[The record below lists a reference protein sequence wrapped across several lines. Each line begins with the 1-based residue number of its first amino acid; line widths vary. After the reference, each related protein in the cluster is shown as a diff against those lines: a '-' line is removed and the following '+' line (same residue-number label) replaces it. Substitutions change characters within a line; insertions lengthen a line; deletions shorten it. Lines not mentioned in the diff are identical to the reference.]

1 MFTLLTGDTG
11 MAGLQT
17 HAEQTTGSG
26 PNLQEAAGPGAHLE
40 VVWPE
45 HQTEWEPLSPLL
57 CPELESALLWYFRP
71 SHIVDSVFFKKLV
84 FR

>member
-1 MFTLLTGDTG
+1 MFTLLTGDAG

-17 HAEQTTGSG
+17 RAEQSTGSG
-26 PNLQEAAGPGAHLE
+26 PNLQEAAGPGTHLE

-45 HQTEWEPLSPLL
+45 CQTEREPLSPLL
-57 CPELESALLWYFRP
+57 CPKLESGLLWHFRP
-71 SHIVDSVFFKKLV
+71 SHIVSSVFFKKLV

>member
-1 MFTLLTGDTG
+1 MFTLLTGDAG

-17 HAEQTTGSG
+17 HEQSTGSG
-26 PNLQEAAGPGAHLE
+26 PNLQEAEGPGSHLE

-45 HQTEWEPLSPLL
+45 HQTEREPLSPL

-84 FR
+84 FL

>member
-1 MFTLLTGDTG
+1 MGDSG

-17 HAEQTTGSG
+17 YAEQSTGSG

-45 HQTEWEPLSPLL
+45 HQTEQEPLSPLL
-57 CPELESALLWYFRP
+57 CPELESGLLWHFRP
-71 SHIVDSVFFKKLV
+71 SRIVSLVFFKKLV
-84 FR
+84 FQ

>member
-1 MFTLLTGDTG
+1 MFTLPGDAG

-17 HAEQTTGSG
+17 HAEQSMGSG
-26 PNLQEAAGPGAHLE
+26 PNLQKAAGPGAHLE

-45 HQTEWEPLSPLL
+45 HQTEQEPLSPLL
-57 CPELESALLWYFRP
+57 CPELEPGLLWHFGP
-71 SHIVDSVFFKKLV
+71 SHIVSSVFFKKLV